1 MVNDCALWF
10 ALCALRFA
18 FCVLRFAFC
27 VLRLSF
33 GFGFQI
39 GWMLD
44 GRASQSRVGRLSVC
58 PEKEDADASQ
68 IAAQQPPRASPRQ
81 PSTADR
87 DAICDMR

>member
-1 MVNDCALWF
+1 MIVLCGLRF

-18 FCVLRFAFC
+18 FCVLR
-27 VLRLSF
+27 LSFGFGF